1 MASFGRTAA
10 RRASASMLAGAAL
23 AGLAAC
29 AEAPV
34 TGRNQIM
41 LVSEQ
46 EMQTQGAEA
55 YKQILSEHRVV
66 TGTPEAAAVNE
77 VGSRIAKAA
86 NVDGMAWE
94 FALIEDDTPNAFCLP
109 GGKVGV
115 HTGLFKVVQ
124 NKEQLAAVLGHEIGH
139 ATAHHV
145 SERMSREALVQTGV
159 GVLGGATG
167 AGAGTA
173 QIMATAA
180 TLGLTLPFS
189 RSQESE
195 ADEIGLIYMARAG
208 YDPRAAVTLWQ
219 RFAEAAA
226 GGDKPP
232 GFLSTHPTDQSRIAH
247 MNELMPKAMAE
258 YQRAR
263 GDGPA

>member
-10 RRASASMLAGAAL
+10 RRCRASLLAGAAL

-41 LVSEQ
+41 LVSEE
-46 EMQTQGAEA
+46 EMQAQGAEA

-66 TGTPEAAAVNE
+66 TGTPEAAAVTE
-77 VGSRIAKAA
+77 VGRRIAQVA

-94 FALIEDDTPNAFCLP
+94 FTLIEDDTPNAFALP

-124 NKEQLAAVLGHEIGH
+124 STDQLAAVIGHEIAH
-139 ATAHHV
+139 ATARHV

-159 GVLGGATG
+159 AVLGGATG
-167 AGAGTA
+167 SGAGTSQMLA
-173 QIMATAA
+173 AAA

-189 RSQESE
+189 RAQETE
-195 ADEIGLIYMARAG
+195 ADEIGMMYMARAG
-208 YDPRAAVTLWQ
+208 FDPRAAVALWQ
-219 RFAEAAA
+219 RFAAA

-232 GFLSTHPTDQSRIAH
+232 EFMSTHPADQTRIERLEAF
-247 MNELMPKAMAE
+247 LPRALAE
-258 YQRAR
+258 YQRVR